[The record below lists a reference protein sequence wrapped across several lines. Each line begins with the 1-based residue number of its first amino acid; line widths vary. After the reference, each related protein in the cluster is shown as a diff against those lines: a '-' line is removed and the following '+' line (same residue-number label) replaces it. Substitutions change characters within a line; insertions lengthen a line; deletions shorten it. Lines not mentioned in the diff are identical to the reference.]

1 MMLTQDS
8 QVGPLIEVFE
18 MYMLRD
24 AILDDMREPTTVATR
39 AMLDAGLSPAAILSV
54 LEGAVRVAIRVTLA
68 AHSSDT
74 HASELRAHIGPWV
87 MEECFDPARAHHG
100 AILAFH

>member
-1 MMLTQDS
+1 MMLTQES

-18 MYMLRD
+18 RYMLRD

-39 AMLDAGLSPAAILSV
+39 AMLDAGLSPAVILSV
-54 LEGAVRVAIRVTLA
+54 LEGAVRVAVRETLA
-68 AHSSDT
+68 AHSET

-87 MEECFDPARAHHG
+87 MDECFDPARARG
-100 AILAFH
+100 AIPASH